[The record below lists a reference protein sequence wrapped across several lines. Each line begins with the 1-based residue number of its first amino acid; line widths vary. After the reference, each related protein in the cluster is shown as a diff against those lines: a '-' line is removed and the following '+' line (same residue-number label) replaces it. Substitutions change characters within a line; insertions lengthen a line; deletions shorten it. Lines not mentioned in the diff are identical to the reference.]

1 MGQIRA
7 CEDLDFAV
15 VDCQPFIASRGRSSC
30 APRQVVDPVDVHECE
45 IALYGNFGEYPV
57 RDFDQPI

>member
-1 MGQIRA
+1 MGQIHA

-45 IALYGNFGEYPV
+45 TAPYGILGEHSV
-57 RDFDQPI
+57 GDLD